1 MLYPIASL
9 ENEKLSALQA
19 LEKEIGGPVIAL
31 TQLET
36 NAADLSKEKLQKIKE
51 AEEELGV
58 VLVAL
63 RPN

>member
-1 MLYPIASL
+1 MLYPIAEL

-19 LEKEIGGPVIAL
+19 LEKEIGGPVVAL
-31 TQLET
+31 TQLDT
-36 NAADLSKEKLQKIKE
+36 NAADLSKENLQKIKE